1 LDRCV
6 LVHRCKRT
14 GVFLLNPASPRLGAR
29 TAVNLWE
36 VSADADDV
44 SLGRAVI
51 DLLARRGRADP
62 SADAGR
68 EEETGRLW
76 WRYGMSGSMSALA
89 RRFVLGSVEH
99 RHGRKSWVVQV
110 LRYDPRTRVFSGDGQ
125 PAARVRHADGA
136 AALGI
141 ALRAALALSKPRRT
155 RRAGRLSTAQRS
167 PRPPRRVS

>member
-14 GVFLLNPASPRLGAR
+14 GAFLLNPASPRLGAR

-51 DLLARRGRADP
+51 DLLARRGREDP
-62 SADAGR
+62 SDGASR
-68 EEETGRLW
+68 EEETGRI
-76 WRYGMSGSMSALA
+76 WRLYGMSGSMTALA
-89 RRFVLGSVEH
+89 RRFLLGSVEH

-110 LRYDPRTRVFSGDGQ
+110 LRYDPRTQAFSGDGQ
-125 PAARVRHADGA
+125 PAARVRHAAGA

-141 ALRAALALSKPRRT
+141 ALRAAMALPDPRRT
-155 RRAGRLSTAQRS
+155 RRRT
-167 PRPPRRVS
+167 